1 MRYILNESTEP
12 RFNIAFDNW
21 CLEHLRCPETVFCLW
36 RNAPAVIIGRNQD
49 PDSEVNLKFLKDNNI
64 ALIRRSTGG
73 GAVYHDLNNLNYSIY
88 RPLKGGPDVV
98 EDEFHDPAVELIA
111 KALRSM
117 GVQAEIGG
125 RNDIFAGGKKIS
137 GFAKRIWQD
146 RVLVHGTLM
155 FDVDIDT
162 LTRALDVPGS
172 KLHGK
177 GVASVRSRVTNIKDL
192 LNPPLESI
200 EEFAAALHEILSEGD
215 GEVMLSEEQRA
226 QISCL

>member
-21 CLEHLRCPETVFCLW
+21 CLEHLRCPEAVFCLW

-64 ALIRRSTGG
+64 ELVRRSTGG
-73 GAVYHDLNNLNYSIY
+73 GAVYHDLNNLNYSFY
-88 RPLKGGPDVV
+88 RPLKGGAAVV
-98 EDEFHDPAVELIA
+98 DDEFHDPAVELIA

-117 GVQAEIGG
+117 GVHAEIGG

-162 LTRALDVPGS
+162 LTSALDVPGS
-172 KLHGK
+172 KLHRK
-177 GVASVRSRVTNIKDL
+177 GVASVRSRVTNIKKL
-192 LNPPLESI
+192 LDPPLESI